1 MPQKRLCW
9 RLGAFD
15 DLELALS
22 LQLEPDLEDVK
33 IVVRLLLDFPL
44 LEDLRL
50 ARLELDLEFAIFSL
64 SFEVDT

>member
-1 MPQKRLCW
+1 MPQKRLYW

>member
-1 MPQKRLCW
+1 MKWHPKDELFLTEILTETIVSVWRALMPQKRLCW

-33 IVVRLLLDFPL
+33 IVVRLKM
-44 LEDLRL
+44 
-50 ARLELDLEFAIFSL
+50 
-64 SFEVDT
+64 

>member
-1 MPQKRLCW
+1 MKWHPKDELFLTEILTETIVSVWRALMPQKRLYW

-33 IVVRLLLDFPL
+33 IVVRLKM
-44 LEDLRL
+44 
-50 ARLELDLEFAIFSL
+50 
-64 SFEVDT
+64 